1 MERRSVLYDISG
13 VTRDKSMHLKA
24 ENWTLTFPDAK
35 NLIFTCVD
43 PFPTMGAHLATL
55 SGNMSVVNQ
64 IIASDFQV
72 DARDS
77 YGNTMLHYAA
87 VSDNTTM
94 EKLIT
99 ETYGANPTLVNNA
112 KQTPADVKKTRR
124 LCMIQHASFVPP
136 FGGKYLPCQPMSTEE
151 ITRSLLDI
159 DNRNAMLQELNKS
172 FISKHEQVRLANLHE
187 VEERL
192 HECTR
197 FVQLIEMKISVS
209 VDDTSTSKLKE
220 ILTTMKDN
228 ETELKKIKLKI
239 ANASLT

>member
-1 MERRSVLYDISG
+1 MERRSALYDISG

-24 ENWTLTFPDAK
+24 ENWFLSFPDAK

-64 IIASDFQV
+64 FIASDFQV
-72 DARDS
+72 DTRDS

-87 VSDNTTM
+87 VSDNAKM

-112 KQTPADVKKTRR
+112 MQTPADVKKTRR

-136 FGGKYLPCQPMSTEE
+136 FGGAYLPCQPMSTEE
-151 ITRSLLDI
+151 ITRSLLEI
-159 DNRNAMLQELNKS
+159 DNRNAMLQELNKN
-172 FISKHEQVRLANLHE
+172 FISKHEHVRLANLHE
-187 VEERL
+187 AEERL

-197 FVQLIEMKISVS
+197 IVQLIELKISVS
-209 VDDTSTSKLKE
+209 VRDTSNLKA
-220 ILTTMKDN
+220 ILTRMKDN
-228 ETELKKIKLKI
+228 ETALQKIKIKL
-239 ANASLT
+239 ANASIAF

>member
-1 MERRSVLYDISG
+1 MR
-13 VTRDKSMHLKA
+13 
-24 ENWTLTFPDAK
+24 
-35 NLIFTCVD
+35 
-43 PFPTMGAHLATL
+43 
-55 SGNMSVVNQ
+55 
-64 IIASDFQV
+64 DFQV

-87 VSDNTTM
+87 VSDNAIM

-136 FGGKYLPCQPMSTEE
+136 FGGAYLPCQPMSTEE

-159 DNRNAMLQELNKS
+159 DNRNAMLQELNNN

-187 VEERL
+187 AEERL
-192 HECTR
+192 RECTR
-197 FVQLIEMKISVS
+197 IVQLIEMKISVS
-209 VDDTSTSKLKE
+209 VHDTSKLKA

-239 ANASLT
+239 ANASLKDV

>member
-1 MERRSVLYDISG
+1 MERRSALYDISG

-24 ENWTLTFPDAK
+24 ENWFLSFPDAK

-64 IIASDFQV
+64 FIASDFQV
-72 DARDS
+72 DTRDS

-87 VSDNTTM
+87 VSDNAKM

-99 ETYGANPTLVNNA
+99 ETFGANPTLVNNA
-112 KQTPADVKKTRR
+112 MQTPADVKKTRR

-136 FGGKYLPCQPMSTEE
+136 FGGAYLPCQPMSTEE

-159 DNRNAMLQELNKS
+159 DNRNAARAEQELYLETRAGEARKS
-172 FISKHEQVRLANLHE
+172 
-187 VEERL
+187 
-192 HECTR
+192 TR
-197 FVQLIEMKISVS
+197 GRR
-209 VDDTSTSKLKE
+209 
-220 ILTTMKDN
+220 
-228 ETELKKIKLKI
+228 
-239 ANASLT
+239 ASSRMHQDRPTDRDEDIRIGARYV